1 MGSSLSFPICKMRLI
16 PASSG
21 GCVRIK
27 LPLWEGMDWEF
38 GMDVY
43 TLLCLKEITKKDLL
57 YSVGNSAQYSVIT

>member
-16 PASSG
+16 PTSSG

-27 LPLWEGMDWEF
+27 LPSWEGMDWEF
-38 GMDVY
+38 GMDIY
-43 TLLCLKEITKKDLL
+43 TLLCLKEITKKDLP